1 MTSIAPGANK
11 SGSGGSAYE
20 LGPASHN
27 PLFTEVAKGSPCGE
41 LLRRYWHPVGTSAD
55 ATATPRKV
63 RALGE
68 DLVLFRDLQGR
79 PGLVHARCCHR
90 GASLYYGRVEADGIR
105 CCYHGWLFDTEG
117 RCLHQMAEP
126 GGGPRRDAF
135 RQPWYPLKER
145 YGLVFAYMGPP
156 AKMPALPRY
165 NLLEELDEGEFLEVN
180 DRSLGA
186 GGGVIAPFNWFQHF
200 ENVVDPMHAPIL
212 HGQISGVQFV
222 PQMGILPE
230 VTYEYSQLGV
240 IANSY
245 RRLDDGRVLHR
256 RTEAALPSLRLVAN
270 PRVTRFG
277 RTESIGW
284 LLPIDDTHLRIYV
297 VGRGRDEG
305 EMEYYRTRFDGK
317 LWADMTEEEHRAH
330 PGDWEA
336 MASQGPITL
345 HSEEHLATSDRGV
358 AMLRRFITRQVER
371 VQRGE
376 DPVGVAFDESDAVV
390 DFSGGQ
396 FLLEADAV
404 PVSPATA
411 AG

>member
-41 LLRRYWHPVGTSAD
+41 LLRRYWNPVGTSAD

-145 YGLVFAYMGPP
+145 YGLVFAYMGPS

-284 LLPIDDTHLRIYV
+284 ILPIDDTHFRIYV
-297 VGRGRDEG
+297 VGRVREAG
-305 EMEYYRTRFDGK
+305 EIESYRTRFDGK